1 MSIEYRRDEHGDLA
15 CIDRENHLYK
25 WVIVYM
31 GIFEDNDEVS
41 DLWQPLSWIGNEI
54 DEWELVPTKEAE
66 AEIFLYKI

>member
-31 GIFEDNDEVS
+31 GIFEDNDE
-41 DLWQPLSWIGNEI
+41 
-54 DEWELVPTKEAE
+54 
-66 AEIFLYKI
+66 